1 MMKRHKEPHN
11 DSSLDSSSI
20 IDLPEESSIDNPAYP
35 GVQDDDSAGLRDEL
49 GALKSE
55 VEKLTQQLQEKER
68 ELAEL
73 KDKSLR
79 LQADFEN
86 SRRRI
91 RQQSEESVRLQREEM
106 MRDLLPI
113 VDNLERAVDAARGG
127 GNGQPIVQ
135 GVEMVLASMLDYLKR
150 NGVTQH
156 SAVGQPFDPA
166 HHNAI
171 EHVHSDTHPP
181 NTVVQEYHKG
191 YKIGDRTLRPAG
203 VAVAK
208 GADTSKRSGD
218 EDADESS

>member
-1 MMKRHKEPHN
+1 MKRHKDHHN
-11 DSSLDSSSI
+11 DSSLDSGSV
-20 IDLPEESSIDNPAYP
+20 IDLPEESSIDNPAYR
-35 GVQDDDSAGLRDEL
+35 GNQDGEAADLRDEIA
-49 GALKSE
+49 ALKSE
-55 VEKLTQQLQEKER
+55 VEKLTQQVPEKDR

-73 KDKSLR
+73 KDKNLR

-86 SRRRI
+86 SRKRI
-91 RQQSEESVRLQREEM
+91 RQQSEESVRIQREEL

-113 VDNLERAVDAARGG
+113 VDNLERAVDAARAG
-127 GNGQPIVQ
+127 GNGKSIVQ
-135 GVEMVLASMLDYLKR
+135 GVEMVLASLLDYLKR

-156 SAVGQPFDPA
+156 SAVGQQFDPA
-166 HHNAI
+166 HHEAI

-208 GADTSKRSGD
+208 GADSSKRSSG
-218 EDADESS
+218 EDVGESS